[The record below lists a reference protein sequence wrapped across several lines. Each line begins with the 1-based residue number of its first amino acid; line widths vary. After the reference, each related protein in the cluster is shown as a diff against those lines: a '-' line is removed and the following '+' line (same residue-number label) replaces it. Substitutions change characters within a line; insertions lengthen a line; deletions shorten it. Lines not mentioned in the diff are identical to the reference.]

1 MQLQTT
7 FEMESEDI
15 LFMIGLK
22 LQVLGYLENT
32 LRYTTPFKNSE
43 KPSRPRLNLFPL
55 RTSQSH
61 DKM

>member
-7 FEMESEDI
+7 FEMESENI

-32 LRYTTPFKNSE
+32 LRYTTLFKNSE
-43 KPSRPRLNLFPL
+43 KPVKTQAQPFSSKN
-55 RTSQSH
+55 
-61 DKM
+61 

>member
-43 KPSRPRLNLFPL
+43 KPVKTQAQPFSAKNY
-55 RTSQSH
+55 S
-61 DKM
+61 MA

>member
-32 LRYTTPFKNSE
+32 LRYTTPFENSE
-43 KPSRPRLNLFPL
+43 KPVKTQAQPFSSKN
-55 RTSQSH
+55 
-61 DKM
+61 